1 MANANIVLYFNNSMI
16 CGHQVHKDYPKI
28 KCILDSGHG
37 GMHGYDIKGNI
48 HYIGGC
54 CPDKAV
60 KAI

>member
-1 MANANIVLYFNNSMI
+1 MI
-16 CGHQVHKDYPKI
+16 CGHQVHKDYPQI

-60 KAI
+60 KDML